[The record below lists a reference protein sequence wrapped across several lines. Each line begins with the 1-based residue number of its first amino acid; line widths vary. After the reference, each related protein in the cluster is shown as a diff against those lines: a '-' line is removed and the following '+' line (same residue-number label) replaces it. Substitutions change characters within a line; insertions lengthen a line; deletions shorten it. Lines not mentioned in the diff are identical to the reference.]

1 MRHLLLVLLLVPA
14 IVFAQHDTLAPEK
27 VPASYV
33 DKIGEKAASIDK
45 QLDKKTDKLLSSLQ
59 KQEERMR
66 RKLARKDSAK
76 AAELFGDTKAK
87 YDGLRDKL
95 SNIQSGSYN
104 ASIDTMATSLQ
115 FLQQNGI
122 AKNVTQSLDKVKGLQ
137 QSFAQAESVQQFI
150 KERRA
155 QLKDQLL
162 KMGWAKELK
171 QLNKQVYYYQSQVA
185 EYKELLKDHKKAEKK
200 ALEMLSK
207 TRVFRDFMKR
217 NSMLASLFRTPGQDG
232 GNAASLA
239 GLQTRTEINNLIENQ
254 LAAGG
259 PAAREQFRNNLQQA
273 QSQLNSLKDKINK
286 AGGNGEV
293 EMPEGF
299 KPNNQKNKS
308 FFQRLEYSTQV
319 QSRKGNGYLPTST
332 DLGLS
337 VGYKINDKSIVGIG
351 MDYSMGWGHEGIRKI
366 RISHQGIGFRSFVD
380 VKLKGS
386 FWLSGGYEQH
396 HRAEFKRWE
405 ELQGRNA
412 WQQSGLIGV
421 SKVVSLQSKVFKKTS
436 IKLLWDFLSYRQV
449 PRTQQFLFRVGYNF

>member
-1 MRHLLLVLLLVPA
+1 MRHLLLLLLLVPA
-14 IVFAQHDTLAPEK
+14 VLYAQSDTLIPAK
-27 VPASYV
+27 VPASYADRV
-33 DKIGEKAASIDK
+33 GSKASSLNK
-45 QLDKKTDKLLSSLQ
+45 QLDKKTEKLLSSLQ
-59 KQEERMR
+59 KQEEQMR

-76 AAELFGDTKAK
+76 AAQLFGDTKAK
-87 YDGLRDKL
+87 YDGLKDQLSKL
-95 SNIQSGSYN
+95 QSGSYIP
-104 ASIDTMATSLQ
+104 SLDTMSTSLK
-115 FLQQNGI
+115 FLQEKEI
-122 AKNVTQSLDKVKGLQ
+122 VKDVTHSLDKVKGLQ
-137 QSFAQAESVQQFI
+137 QSFAQAESVQQFL

-162 KMGWAKELK
+162 QMGWTKELQ
-171 QLNKQVYYYQSQVA
+171 QLNKQVYYYQSQVS

-200 ALEMLSK
+200 VLEMLSK

-217 NSMLASLFRTPGQDG
+217 NSLLASLFRTPGQDG
-232 GNAASLA
+232 SAASLA
-239 GLQTRTEINNLIENQ
+239 GLQTRTEVNNLIENQ

-259 PAAREQFRNNLQQA
+259 AAAREQFRNNLQQA

-286 AGGNGEV
+286 AGGNGDV

-299 KPNNQKNKS
+299 KPNNQKTKS
-308 FFQRLEYSTQV
+308 FLQRLEYSTQV

-337 VGYKINDKSIVGIG
+337 VGYKLNDKSIVGVG
-351 MDYSMGWGHEGIRKI
+351 MDYSMGWGHEGIRKL
-366 RISHQGIGFRSFVD
+366 RISHQGIGWRSFVE

-386 FWLSGGYEQH
+386 FWLTGGYEQH

-405 ELQGRNA
+405 ELQGRDA

-421 SKVVSLQSKVFKKTS
+421 SKVVSLQSKVFRKTS

-449 PRTQQFLFRVGYNF
+449 PRTQAILFRVGYNF